1 VLRKVSTAAG
11 TNLCGCVLVSLA
23 VIQAAGL
30 LDSSPRSST
39 QLRTS
44 WAGSMQY
51 LAPRCM
57 RHAQYSESQNAYAML
72 SPLSGR
78 RHTMAIKSFENVFTD
93 SIHGRMECV
102 QP

>member
-1 VLRKVSTAAG
+1 
-11 TNLCGCVLVSLA
+11 
-23 VIQAAGL
+23 
-30 LDSSPRSST
+30 
-39 QLRTS
+39 
-44 WAGSMQY
+44 MQY

-57 RHAQYSESQNAYAML
+57 RHAQYSESQNAYTML

-78 RHTMAIKSFENVFTD
+78 RHTMAIKSFENVLTD